1 MQAFAYPIAK
11 MSEAALTINIY
22 MPRLS
27 LYRPEKQNDYRF
39 LDRTISEQFTVGGT
53 DLYIHK
59 YLGPQDNGPS
69 ADFTQPQYNTLDP
82 LNIQDLLFLEN
93 RDRKYAKDIYR
104 LRGHYNVQNLDFDLS
119 QFGLFLSNDTIFIT
133 VHYNDMIDVVGRK
146 LMVGDV
152 IELPHLMDYNPL
164 NEEFPT
170 ALKRFYQITDA
181 NYASEGF
188 AIDWYPHLWRIKC
201 EPLVDSQEFSNILK
215 EPVNQDNYLG
225 DWDKLKVYPPGY
237 VVSFGDK
244 NYVSLQEVPAG
255 IKPGA
260 TDPDPYWTL
269 DTKENLKDILGRY
282 NKNIEI
288 NDKNL
293 EEAKRIVP
301 KAGYDT
307 SDLYVVPGYG
317 IYEANGVP
325 SNKLNQP
332 APPTDIR
339 TWMPGNQA
347 LTTTGQVITMRS
359 KEYRYESSGI
369 KISKSTMEFIQ
380 QKMGDTVSVDSL
392 IDKFVQAS
400 LSMTTESP
408 EMSRTGSGALEGT
421 KVLSVQITGP
431 VTGPYGT
438 ADNTYATADQDP
450 TASGFTGTEPYG
462 PNTMD
467 YRADCDPR
475 FQYIARSTPRDF
487 GYTTGYLTGEGTPP
501 NGLPSGAGIA
511 FPTSP
516 QVGDYFLRIDYSP
529 NVLYRWNGQLWLRVG
544 EDVRTSTGYTS
555 EDTSQLS
562 GFINNEDQIYVNSQ
576 EEEIP
581 SAQPL
586 SSMLEIAPDPIPP
599 EE

>member
-1 MQAFAYPIAK
+1 MPVEEIRTDQP
-11 MSEAALTINIY
+11 EQNNLNI
-22 MPRLS
+22 L
-27 LYRPEKQNDYRF
+27 LE
-39 LDRTISEQFTVGGT
+39 
-53 DLYIHK
+53 
-59 YLGPQDNGPS
+59 DNGPS

>member
-1 MQAFAYPIAK
+1 
-11 MSEAALTINIY
+11 

-27 LYRPEKQNDYRF
+27 LYRPEKQNDFRF

-59 YLGPQDNGPS
+59 YLGPQNNGPS
-69 ADFTQPQYNTLDP
+69 VDFTQPQYDKLDP

-133 VHYNDMIDVVGRK
+133 VHYNDMIDVIGRK

-152 IELPHLMDYNPL
+152 LELPHLLDYNPL
-164 NEEFPT
+164 NETFPT
-170 ALKRFYQITDA
+170 ALKRFYQITDS

-188 AIDWYPHLWRIKC
+188 SQTWFPHLWRIKC

-225 DWDKLKVYPPGY
+225 DWDKLKVYSPGY

-244 NYVSLQEVPAG
+244 NYISLQEVPAG

-260 TDPDPYWTL
+260 SDPDPYWKL
-269 DTKENLKDILGRY
+269 DTKDSLKDILGRY
-282 NKNIEI
+282 NKNLEI
-288 NDKNL
+288 NDRNL
-293 EEAKRIVP
+293 EEAKRILP

-307 SDLYVVPGYG
+307 TGLYIVPGYG
-317 IYEANGVP
+317 LFEANNVF

-332 APPTDIR
+332 APPIDIR
-339 TWMPGNQA
+339 SWMPGNA
-347 LTTTGQVITMRS
+347 PLTTTGQVVTMRS
-359 KEYRYESSGI
+359 SQYKYSSSGI
-369 KISKSTMEFIQ
+369 KVSKETMIAIQ
-380 QKMGDTVSVDSL
+380 KKLGSKIDLESV
-392 IDKFVQAS
+392 IDKFVQAN
-400 LSMTTESP
+400 LQIITQTPETTD
-408 EMSRTGSGALEGT
+408 TGSGALEGT
-421 KVLSVQITGP
+421 KILSVQISGP
-431 VTGPYGT
+431 VIGPYGT

-450 TASGFTGTEPYG
+450 TQSGFTGTEPYG
-462 PNTMD
+462 PNTMN

-475 FQYIARSTPRDF
+475 FQFIARSTPRDF
-487 GYTTGYLTGEGTPP
+487 GYTTGYLTGTGTAP
-501 NGLPSGAGIA
+501 NGLPAGAGIA
-511 FPTSP
+511 FPQDP
-516 QVGDYFLRIDYSP
+516 QVGNYFLRIDYTP
-529 NVLYRWNGQLWLRVG
+529 NVLFRWDGQLWLRIS
-544 EDVRTSTGYTS
+544 EDVRTDTGLTDADQS
-555 EDTSQLS
+555 LRS
-562 GFINNEDQIYVNSQ
+562 GFINNQDEIFVNNEG
-576 EEEIP
+576 EELP

-586 SSMLEIAPDPIPP
+586 SSMLQLEPDPIPP

>member
-1 MQAFAYPIAK
+1 

-450 TASGFTGTEPYG
+450 TAAGFTGTEPYG

>member
-1 MQAFAYPIAK
+1 
-11 MSEAALTINIY
+11 

-69 ADFTQPQYNTLDP
+69 ADFSQPQYNTLDP

-576 EEEIP
+576 DEEIP

>member
-1 MQAFAYPIAK
+1 